1 MKKNYYFNDHKVMG
15 FTIAILTLLAG
26 FICLKTL
33 PIEQYPDIAPP
44 TVNVQA
50 TYTGADPGAIMNSVI
65 IPLEEAINGVEKMT
79 YMTSTASADGS
90 VDINVY
96 FEQGTNSDM
105 ATVNVQ
111 NRVSKALGMLP
122 TEVTQIGVT
131 VSKRQNS
138 ILQIGALISTDDKF
152 DADFINNYLDI
163 NVAPKLK
170 RINGIGEVKLLGNQY
185 SLRIWMKP
193 DVMAAYSLQP
203 QDIFAA
209 VGAQNIIAP
218 TGSLG
223 ENSSNTYQYSLEYKG
238 RLKTVAEFENI
249 VIHSDSKGNTLLL
262 KDVADV
268 EIGAIAYTFSSS
280 FDNHPAVM
288 FIINQSAGANATL
301 VNQQIE
307 EVYNEMTPMLPPG
320 MKFSKLMTSDDFL
333 NASFHNV
340 IETLIIAILLVI
352 IVVYF
357 FLQNF
362 KATLIPSIS
371 IIVSLLGT
379 FAVVKLA
386 GFSLNLLTLF
396 ALVLAIGT
404 VVDDAIVVVEAVM
417 AKMEGGIHNP
427 MQATNE
433 AVHEVFGAV
442 ISCTLV
448 FMAVFIPVTFMPGT
462 SGSFFTQFGITMA
475 SSVGLSCVNALTLCP
490 ALCVMLLRPTD
501 GLKGF
506 GKMVKKAY
514 DVSYTAIANKYFGSV
529 KSFLK
534 RPALSWIGLVVALVL
549 MVVFMKITPKA
560 LVPQEDQGVI
570 MVNVTTPQG
579 YTLEQTNGVLNRI
592 AQKAVKY
599 EEVENIS
606 IVSGYGIIS
615 GASSSYGSLFIRLK
629 NWDDRKGIEH
639 SLDMVRFRLY
649 QDCQDIKEAN
659 VMPFQQPQIPGYGTG
674 NSTELVL
681 QNRASVDEAIFA
693 HDVEN
698 FVTKLTARPEIG
710 SAFEDYSASFPKYK
724 VDIDASICSR
734 AGINPSD
741 VLTVLGSFC
750 GGTFIS
756 NFNQYG
762 KVYRVIAQA
771 SPEYRLNP
779 ESLDNMF
786 IKTGDGQMAPLSQFV
801 TLTPKI
807 GSDVVKRFNLFQSI
821 TVNVDPAPGYST
833 GLAQNAIAEVFAET
847 MQGSNYGYEYGG
859 MAREE
864 AKTSGSNMTTIIYLI
879 CVLLIYLI
887 MACLYNSWFVPF
899 AVLFSV
905 PFGLMGA
912 FGVTAALSKLGFT
925 NNIYLQTGVIMLI
938 GLLSKTAI
946 LITEFASEKRKSG
959 LSIKDAAFEA
969 CKDRLRPILMT
980 VATMII
986 GMIPLIIAS
995 GAGAVG
1001 NRSLAVGVVG
1011 GMFVGTIA
1019 LLFVVPVFFIFFQK
1033 LHERFQGDDAEIQN
1047 NEIQLETEKSE

>member
-1 MKKNYYFNDHKVMG
+1 MG
-15 FTIAILTLLAG
+15 FTISILILLIG

-44 TVNVQA
+44 MVNVQA
-50 TYTGADPGAIMNSVI
+50 SYSGADPASIMNSVI
-65 IPLEEAINGVEKMT
+65 IPLEESINGVENMA

-90 VDINVY
+90 ADINVF
-96 FEQGTNSDM
+96 FEQGTDADM

-111 NRVSKALGMLP
+111 NRVSKVQGLLP
-122 TEVTQIGVT
+122 PEVTQIGVS
-131 VSKRQNS
+131 VVKRQNS
-138 ILQIGALISTDDKF
+138 ILQIGSLVSTDDKF
-152 DADFINNYLDI
+152 DCDFINNYLDI
-163 NVAPKLK
+163 NVIPKLK
-170 RINGIGEVKLLGNQY
+170 RINGIGEVKNLGNQY

-193 DVMAAYSLQP
+193 DVMASYSLEP
-203 QDIFAA
+203 KDIFAA
-209 VGAQNIIAP
+209 VGSQNIIAS
-218 TGSLG
+218 TGALG
-223 ENSSNTYQYSLEYKG
+223 ENSNNTYQYSMEYKG
-238 RLKTVAEFENI
+238 RLKSVEEFENI
-249 VIHSDSKGNTLLL
+249 VIHSDSNGNTLLL
-262 KDVADV
+262 KDVADI

-280 FDNHPAVM
+280 FDQHPAVL
-288 FIINQSAGANATL
+288 FIINQTAGANATL

-307 EVYNEMTPMLPPG
+307 AVYDEITPTLPPG
-320 MKFSKLMTSDDFL
+320 MKFSKLQTSDDFL

-340 IETLIIAILLVI
+340 IETLIIAILLVVL
-352 IVVYF
+352 VVYF

-417 AKMEGGIHNP
+417 AKLEGGATTS
-427 MQATNE
+427 MQATND
-433 AVHEVFGAV
+433 ALHEVFSAV

-475 SSVGLSCVNALTLCP
+475 SAVGLSCVSALTLCP
-490 ALCVMLLRPTD
+490 ALCVLLLRPSD
-501 GLKGF
+501 NLKGV
-506 GKMVKKAY
+506 GKLMKKAY
-514 DVSYTAIANKYFGSV
+514 DVSYNAVAGKYFGAV
-529 KSFLK
+529 ERFLK
-534 RPALSWIGLVVALVL
+534 RPALSWIGLVVAVVL
-549 MVVFMKITPKA
+549 MVVFMKITPST
-560 LVPQEDQGVI
+560 LVPQEDQSFI
-570 MVNVTTPQG
+570 MVNVQTPQG
-579 YTLEQTNGVLNRI
+579 YTLEQTSNVLERI
-592 AQKAVKY
+592 AQKAEKY
-599 EEVENIS
+599 EEVDNVA
-606 IVSGYGIIS
+606 IVSGYGIVS

-629 NWDDRKGIEH
+629 NWDDRKGVKH
-639 SLDMVRFRLY
+639 SLDAVRYRLY
-649 QDCQDIKEAN
+649 MDCEDIKEAT
-659 VMPFQQPQIPGYGTG
+659 VMPFQPPQIPGYGTG

-698 FVTKLTARPEIG
+698 FVAKLGERPEIG
-710 SAFEDYSASFPKYK
+710 SAFNDYSAKFPKYK
-724 VDIDASICSR
+724 VDVDASICAR

-741 VLTVLGSFC
+741 VLSVLGSFC
-750 GGTFIS
+750 GGSYIS

-762 KVYRVIAQA
+762 KIYRVMVQA

-779 ESLDNMF
+779 ESLNNMF
-786 IKTGDGQMAPLSQFV
+786 VKTGDGQMAPLSQFV
-801 TLTPKI
+801 SLTQSI
-807 GSDVVKRFNLFQSI
+807 GCDVVNRFNLFQSI
-821 TVNVDPAPGYST
+821 TVNVDPAQGYST
-833 GLAQNAIAEVFAET
+833 GMVQKAIAEVFAET

-864 AKTSGSNMTTIIYLI
+864 AKNAGSNMTTIIYVI
-879 CVLLIYLI
+879 CIFLIYLI
-887 MACLYNSWFVPF
+887 LACLYNSWLVPF
-899 AVLFSV
+899 AVLLSV

-912 FGVTAALSKLGFT
+912 FAATSALAKLGFT

-946 LITEFASEKRKSG
+946 LITEFAGEKRKG
-959 LSIKDAAFEA
+959 GMSIHDAAFEA

-980 VATMII
+980 VLTMII
-986 GMIPLIIAS
+986 GMIPLIIES

-1011 GMFVGTIA
+1011 GMLVGTIA
-1019 LLFVVPVFFIFFQK
+1019 LLFVTPVFFVFFQK
-1033 LHERFQGDDAEIQN
+1033 LQERFQGEN
-1047 NEIQLETEKSE
+1047 NEIQCETEKSE

>member
-1 MKKNYYFNDHKVMG
+1 MKKNYFFNDHKVMG
-15 FTIAILTLLAG
+15 FTIAILILLIG
-26 FICLKTL
+26 FISLKTL

-44 TVNVQA
+44 TVNIQA
-50 TYTGADPGAIMNSVI
+50 SYTGADPASIMNSVI
-65 IPLEEAINGVEKMT
+65 IPLEEAVNGVEHMT

-90 VDINVY
+90 AEINVY
-96 FEQGTNSDM
+96 FDQGTDSDM

-111 NRVSKALGMLP
+111 NRVSKAMGLLP
-122 TEVTQIGVT
+122 TEVTTLGVT
-131 VSKRQNS
+131 VAKRQNS
-138 ILQIGALISTDDKF
+138 ILQIGALVSTDDKF
-152 DADFINNYLDI
+152 DCDFINNYLDI

-170 RINGIGEVKLLGNQY
+170 RINGIGEVKNLGNQY

-193 DVMAAYSLQP
+193 DVMAQYGLVP

-209 VGAQNIIAP
+209 VGTQNLIAP

-223 ENSSNTYQYSLEYKG
+223 ESSGNTYQYSMEYRG
-238 RLKTVAEFENI
+238 RLKSVEEFENI
-249 VIHSDSKGNTLLL
+249 VLHSDANGNTLLL

-268 EIGAIAYTFSSS
+268 EIGAIAYTFTSSL
-280 FDNHPAVM
+280 DNHPAVL
-288 FIINQSAGANATL
+288 FIINQSSGANATL
-301 VNQQIE
+301 VNQQID
-307 EVYNEMTPMLPPG
+307 EVYDEMTPMLPPG
-320 MKFSKLMTSDDFL
+320 MKFTKMQTSDDFL

-417 AKMEGGIHNP
+417 AKFENGVSDP

-433 AVHEVFGAV
+433 ALHEVFSAV

-462 SGSFFTQFGITMA
+462 SGSFFTQFGITLA
-475 SSVGLSCVNALTLCP
+475 SSVGLSCVSALTLCP
-490 ALCVMLLRPTD
+490 ALCVILMRPTD
-501 GLKGF
+501 NLKGF
-506 GKMVKKAY
+506 GKLVKKAY
-514 DVSYTAIANKYFGSV
+514 DASYNAIAGKYTRSI

-534 RPALSWIGLVVALVL
+534 RPALSWIGLVAAIVL

-570 MVNVTTPQG
+570 MVNVTLPQG
-579 YTLEQTNGVLNRI
+579 YTIEETNEVLERI
-592 AQKAVKY
+592 AQKANNY

-606 IVSGYGIIS
+606 MVSGYGILS
-615 GASSSYGSLFIRLK
+615 GASSSYGTLFIRLK
-629 NWDDRKGIEH
+629 NWDERKGIEH
-639 SLDMVRFRLY
+639 SLDMIRYRLY
-649 QDCQDIKEAN
+649 MDCEDIKEAT

-674 NSTELVL
+674 NATELVL
-681 QNRASVDEAIFA
+681 QNRSDVDEAIFA

-698 FVTKLTARPEIG
+698 FVAKLSERPEIG
-710 SAFEDYSASFPKYK
+710 SAFNDYSAKFPKYT
-724 VDIDASICSR
+724 VDVDAAVCTRS
-734 AGINPSD
+734 GITPSD
-741 VLTVLGSFC
+741 VLSVLGSFC
-750 GGTFIS
+750 GGSFIS

-762 KVYRVIAQA
+762 KVYRVVAQA

-779 ESLDNMF
+779 ESLNNMF
-786 IKTGDGQMAPLSQFV
+786 VKTGDGQMAPLSQFV

-821 TVNVDPAPGYST
+821 TVNVDPAAGYST
-833 GLAQNAIAEVFAET
+833 GAVQNAIADVFAET
-847 MQGSNYGYEYGG
+847 MPGSDYGYEYGG

-864 AKTSGSNMTTIIYLI
+864 AKTAGSNMTMVIYLI
-879 CVLLIYLI
+879 CIFLIYLI
-887 MACLYNSWFVPF
+887 LACLYNSWFVPF

-912 FGVTAALSKLGFT
+912 FAVTAPLAKLGFT

-946 LITEFASEKRKSG
+946 LITEFAGEKRKHG
-959 LSIKDAAFEA
+959 MSIYDAAFEA

-986 GMIPLIIAS
+986 GMIPLIIES
-995 GAGAVG
+995 GAGAMG
-1001 NRSLAVGVVG
+1001 NRSLAIGVVG
-1011 GMFVGTIA
+1011 GMLVGTIA
-1019 LLFVVPVFFIFFQK
+1019 LLFVVPVFFMFFQK
-1033 LHERFQGDDAEIQN
+1033 LHERFQGEN
-1047 NEIQLETEKSE
+1047 VEPQLETEKSE